1 MNAAAYYADLTRQ
14 YGRYAGAARGW
25 HYGVWEPDVRSHQQ
39 ALLRS
44 NELLVR
50 GLPMTRDTS
59 VLDVGCGIGGLA
71 VWLAR
76 RFGCRVTGITVCRPH
91 VQAAAEIA
99 RSNGVGDRCAFLEMD
114 MDRLTLPD
122 QSFDLVVNQDTFCH
136 AADKA
141 AYLASVAR
149 VLKPSGAWRAID
161 FSVQD
166 APLAPDEQRDYDASC
181 EGFHIPS
188 LASPGAVRAMLER
201 EGFTDIQVDDLTQQ
215 VAPTARHILRRC
227 HGPRLLESLGLDWII
242 FSRDPERLRNRRGHV
257 SAAMAYSRGL
267 LGGHLRHIFY
277 SARPP
282 AASGTQS

>member
-1 MNAAAYYADLTRQ
+1 MNAAAYYADLTKQ

-25 HYGVWEPDVRSHQQ
+25 HYAVWEPDVRTHQQ

-50 GLPMTRDTS
+50 GVSLARDAR
-59 VLDVGCGIGGLA
+59 VLDVGSGIGGFA

-76 RFGCRVTGITVCRPH
+76 RFGCYVTGITVCRPH
-91 VQAAAEIA
+91 VAAATALA
-99 RSNGVGDRCAFLEMD
+99 RQAGVGDRCAFHEMD
-114 MDRLTLPD
+114 MDRLTLPSG
-122 QSFDLVVNQDTFCH
+122 SFDLIVNQDTFCH

-141 AYLASVAR
+141 GYLSAVAR
-149 VLKPSGAWRAID
+149 LLKPTGIWRAID

-166 APLAPDEQRDYDASC
+166 APLTPAEQGDYDAAC
-181 EGFHIPS
+181 AGFHIPA
-188 LASPGAVRAMLER
+188 LASPAAVHTLLER
-201 EGFTDIQVDDLTQQ
+201 EGFSDVQIDDLTAQ

-227 HGPRLLESLGLDWII
+227 YGPRLLEAIGLDWII

-267 LGGHLRHIFY
+267 LRGHLRHILY

-282 AASGTQS
+282 TAPRNFA

>member
-25 HYGVWEPDVRSHQQ
+25 HYGVWEPDVRTHQQ

-50 GLPMTRDTS
+50 GLALTEDTT
-59 VLDVGCGIGGLA
+59 VLDAGCGIGGFA
-71 VWLAR
+71 VWLAG
-76 RFGCRVTGITVCRPH
+76 RFGCQVTGITVCRPH
-91 VQAAAEIA
+91 VAAAAEVA
-99 RSNGVGDRCAFLEMD
+99 RQAGVGDRCTFLEMD
-114 MDRLTLPD
+114 MDRLALPA
-122 QSFDLVVNQDTFCH
+122 QSFDLIVNQDTFCH

-141 AYLASVAR
+141 GYLASVAQL
-149 VLKPSGAWRAID
+149 LKPSGSWRAID

-166 APLAPDEQRDYDASC
+166 APLTPAEQIDYDASC

-188 LASPGAVRAMLER
+188 MAAPGSVRSMLER
-201 EGFTDIQVDDLTQQ
+201 EGFMDVRVDDLTSQ
-215 VAPTARHILRRC
+215 VVPTARHILRRC
-227 HGPRLLESLGLDWII
+227 YGPRLLEAMGLDWII

-267 LGGHLRHIFY
+267 LGGHLRHVFY

-282 AASGTQS
+282 AASRTPS